1 MRPVDLIF
9 TVRYRRF
16 DFGWSKIGG
25 EEAERHPSGGFWPDT
40 RCPQFSASDAR
51 AEGFFPLLWKKPS
64 RGDAGVMRGFF
75 LRQAVREGFLLA
87 TTQRTLFSIN
97 PTRLA
102 CYICIGRAA

>member
-1 MRPVDLIF
+1 M
-9 TVRYRRF
+9 
-16 DFGWSKIGG
+16 K
-25 EEAERHPSGGFWPDT
+25 GGFLNLNIPDLRPDT

-75 LRQAVREGFLLA
+75 LRQAVREGFFLA